1 PPDFLSHS
9 LVAVP
14 LICIYEISI
23 ALSKIVNKRKKK
35 REEEI
40 QSKSASL

>member
-1 PPDFLSHS
+1 
-9 LVAVP
+9 VP
-14 LICIYEISI
+14 LICLYEISI
-23 ALSKIVNKRKKK
+23 ALSKIVSKRKKK